1 MPERSGAA
9 SPNTAGREKELITMP
24 VTAKINRR
32 RIMQVAGAT
41 TAAMALPPGVGAAGW
56 RLGSPPAVIVR
67 QADDTPWDEMWQRA
81 AEPYAGATV
90 RVPAGVVEGHFGA
103 SAEAAATFAELT
115 GIESDW
121 ESIPIEQQYQ
131 KIFLDLTSQ
140 SGTYDLIPLNYAW
153 FGAFQSGNHLEPVEQ
168 YLNDERFPSVDMSVF
183 IPRLVE
189 VYTMYEGAQYGLPWL
204 GDAMIFPYNRAHFE
218 EVELDPNAPPTTW
231 DQVIEF
237 GERLTTGD
245 RYGFALMGGRQV
257 QVMCTYAAILFAQ
270 DVEFYDAAGRPQFAT
285 PQGIAAMQK
294 LANLV
299 PISPPAAATW
309 DIVSAAEAVAQGVCS
324 TEIQWPGVLGTLI
337 DPEAPVAGQMAYAPP
352 PGRGPLGGWGA
363 AISAYSRN
371 KEATWLLINY
381 LTTPRIQKEYAAK
394 GYAITAE
401 ALFSDPEIQKVYPY
415 AEAAGQA
422 MASGYPWP
430 RSQESVDVFT
440 IMTEHCNAVV
450 VGQEEPE
457 AAARAMDAEV
467 LQLRQERGLITE

>member
-24 VTAKINRR
+24 VTVKINRR

-67 QADDTPWDEMWQRA
+67 QADDTAWDEMWQRA

-168 YLNDERFPSVDMSVF
+168 YLNDERFPSVDMGVF

-245 RYGFALMGGRQV
+245 RYGFALMGGSPGPSHVHLRRDP
-257 QVMCTYAAILFAQ
+257 I
-270 DVEFYDAAGRPQFAT
+270 RPRT
-285 PQGIAAMQK
+285 SSSTTLLGGPS
-294 LANLV
+294 
-299 PISPPAAATW
+299 SPRRRESRRCRSWRT
-309 DIVSAAEAVAQGVCS
+309 SCRS
-324 TEIQWPGVLGTLI
+324 RRRR
-337 DPEAPVAGQMAYAPP
+337 PP
-352 PGRGPLGGWGA
+352 PGTSSPPPRRSPKG
-363 AISAYSRN
+363 SARRRSSGR
-371 KEATWLLINY
+371 
-381 LTTPRIQKEYAAK
+381 
-394 GYAITAE
+394 
-401 ALFSDPEIQKVYPY
+401 
-415 AEAAGQA
+415 
-422 MASGYPWP
+422 AS
-430 RSQESVDVFT
+430 S
-440 IMTEHCNAVV
+440 
-450 VGQEEPE
+450 EP
-457 AAARAMDAEV
+457 
-467 LQLRQERGLITE
+467 